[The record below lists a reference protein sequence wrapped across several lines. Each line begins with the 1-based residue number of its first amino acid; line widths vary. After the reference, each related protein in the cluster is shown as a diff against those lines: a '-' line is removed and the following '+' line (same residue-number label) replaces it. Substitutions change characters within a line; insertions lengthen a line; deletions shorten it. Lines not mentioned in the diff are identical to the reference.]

1 MPRYSRGAACRLYT
15 QRSARARPLEGA
27 PPPQQHGAARRV
39 RGVAVLEDGPPSQ
52 HRRDDA
58 AHERG
63 VLVRRARLPVED
75 GRGVR
80 ARLVRV
86 KVGGSGSGWFG
97 LGVGVGVGVGVM
109 AKVRVAVSA
118 RASGRQMTK
127 SASLPTAIAPLL
139 VSPAIFAGSE
149 ESHCHI

>member
-75 GRGVR
+75 GRGVG

-86 KVGGSGSGWFG
+86 KVGVRVRAGSGSGLELG
-97 LGVGVGVGVGVM
+97 LGLELWLRLEWRCRR
-109 AKVRVAVSA
+109 APRAA
-118 RASGRQMTK
+118 R
-127 SASLPTAIAPLL
+127 
-139 VSPAIFAGSE
+139 
-149 ESHCHI
+149 